1 MAKLIPAAKRVE
13 MARAL
18 IREARELPVPEE
30 GGRFN
35 FNYVISV
42 KAKLREARELVKLI
56 PRTVGI
62 AEETR
67 ADARRVTEEA
77 DQAHQDIFH

>member
-1 MAKLIPAAKRVE
+1 

-18 IREARELPVPEE
+18 IQEARDLHVPAEA
-30 GGRFN
+30 GKFD
-35 FNYVISV
+35 FNYVITV

-62 AEETR
+62 ADETKAEAR
-67 ADARRVTEEA
+67 AVTEEA

>member
-1 MAKLIPAAKRVE
+1 MAKLIPAAKRIE

-18 IREARELPVPEE
+18 IREARELPVPFE
-30 GGRFN
+30 GGKFN
-35 FNYVISV
+35 FDYMISV
-42 KAKLREARELVKLI
+42 RAKLREARELVKLI

-62 AEETR
+62 AEATKAE
-67 ADARRVTEEA
+67 ARKVTEEA

>member
-1 MAKLIPAAKRVE
+1 MAKLIPAAKRIE
-13 MARAL
+13 MARTL
-18 IREARELPVPEE
+18 IREARELYVPEE
-30 GGRFN
+30 GGKFN

-62 AEETR
+62 ADEIK
-67 ADARRVTEEA
+67 ADARRVVEEA

>member
-1 MAKLIPAAKRVE
+1 MAKLIPAAKRIE

-18 IREARELPVPEE
+18 IREARELPVPME
-30 GGRFN
+30 GGKFN
-35 FNYVISV
+35 FDYMIAVRSR
-42 KAKLREARELVKLI
+42 LREARELVKLI

-62 AEETR
+62 GETIK
-67 ADARRVTEEA
+67 ADARKVTEEA